1 MESRSLF
8 EIDIIPMSAKSGY
21 PRAPYAAPFKRYCQ
35 TLDLVDD
42 PKLIE
47 EYKHWHSA
55 DHNWP
60 EIPAGI
66 KEVGILEMEIYIF
79 GSRLFMI
86 VETPADFDWDTAFAK
101 LSKLPKQAEWEEF
114 VSKYQL
120 VKPGCTSSEKW
131 QLMDRI
137 FSLPK

>member
-1 MESRSLF
+1 MSLDAKKQGYLRES
-8 EIDIIPMSAKSGY
+8 Y
-21 PRAPYAAPFKRYCQ
+21 PGPFKRYCQ
-35 TLDLVDD
+35 TLDLIDD

-47 EYKHWHSA
+47 EYKHWHSPE
-55 DHNWP
+55 HNWP

-86 VETPADFDWDTAFAK
+86 VETPADFDWDVAFGK
-101 LSKLPKQAEWEEF
+101 LNLLPRQSEWEAF
-114 VSKYQL
+114 VSKFQL
-120 VKPGCTSSEKW
+120 VKPGSSSAEKW

-137 FSLPK
+137 FCLPK